1 MKLIFEIDL
10 TNPNYYEINDG
21 WVNYNNGSNET
32 QCKNLC
38 LNDSTCVFV
47 IHFYRG
53 QVNNSDSST
62 YDRKPL
68 KNAPNNTCTSSAT
81 NSQTIKQEFD
91 IILGQ
96 SNSFQLN
103 YQTQYGGKINQTFDQ
118 SILLFVN

>member
-1 MKLIFEIDL
+1 MKLIFEKDL

-68 KNAPNNTCTSSAT
+68 KNAPNNTCVLRSQLRLDYGTQKDSS
-81 NSQTIKQEFD
+81 
-91 IILGQ
+91 
-96 SNSFQLN
+96 SNIHYLIGSF
-103 YQTQYGGKINQTFDQ
+103 
-118 SILLFVN
+118 